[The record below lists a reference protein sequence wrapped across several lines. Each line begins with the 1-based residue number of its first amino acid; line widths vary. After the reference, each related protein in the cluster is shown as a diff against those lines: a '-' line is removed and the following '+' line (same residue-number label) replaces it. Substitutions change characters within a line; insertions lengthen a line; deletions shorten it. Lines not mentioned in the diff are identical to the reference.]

1 MRPKSLIPMPT
12 YAETGPVEQTGVAAP
27 PVVGRRRPAAGRG
40 WAESFVVSGRLR
52 VWFVLALW
60 GLLIACA
67 LISVMAGRYSISL
80 PEILRALGD
89 SVSGQEFTDD
99 RVGSV
104 LFGVRFPRTVLAIFV
119 GAGLAVA
126 GAAFQSVFSNPL
138 ATPDTLGVSA
148 GTSVGAVLA
157 LIFSWNLLGVQALA
171 LLFGLLAMAVTVSI
185 ARHRGKTSIVM
196 LVLAGVIVS
205 AIANAVISMLKLM
218 ADPTSKLPEIT
229 YWLMGSLAGVSFS
242 SIALGVPLIVLGTLG
257 IYLLRWRL
265 NVLALSEDEARAA
278 GLNIRVLR
286 PLVIACATLITAS
299 VVSMCG
305 QVGWIGLLVPHCAR
319 MLVGNNNRLVIPVS
333 LLLGAAMMLLIDTL
347 ARTMTASEI
356 PISVLTALI
365 GAPMFILLLRKTGG
379 NWS

>member
-1 MRPKSLIPMPT
+1 MLT
-12 YAETGPVEQTGVAAP
+12 YAETRSTEQVPVAASAAT
-27 PVVGRRRPAAGRG
+27 GRRRTAAGRG
-40 WAESFVVSGRLR
+40 WTEAFVVSGRLR
-52 VWFVLALW
+52 AWFVIVLW
-60 GLLIACA
+60 LLLITCA

-80 PEILRALGD
+80 PEIIRALGD
-89 SVSGQEFTDD
+89 SLSGQEFTDD

-365 GAPMFILLLRKTGG
+365 GAPVFILLLRKTGG
-379 NWS
+379 NW